1 MLFEKLLRYQTDTQ
15 NEGKEAFGI
24 PAVSSYR
31 LWDSAHGFEC
41 LLLKLLKHLF
51 SAGDLHLRGGLAKD
65 LCTEDI
71 LLSWG
76 WKEHGMQDLC
86 SF

>member
-1 MLFEKLLRYQTDTQ
+1 VIFEQLLGYLTDTQ

-24 PAVSSYR
+24 PSMSLYR
-31 LWDSAHGFEC
+31 LMDLAHGFEC
-41 LLLKLLKHLF
+41 FLLKLLKHLF

-76 WKEHGMQDLC
+76 CKEHRM
-86 SF
+86 